1 MNQSLRHPVASL
13 AATLMLLPLGAAH
26 AADALHVEETVTLAA
41 KPAKVWAK
49 IGDFAGLAGWH
60 PAVAKTTI
68 TAGKDNKIGAVRSV
82 ETKDG
87 AVLVEELLA
96 RDAGKLSMR
105 YRIIDSPLPVRG
117 YVSTLSVEPAGKGSR
132 IVWKS
137 DFTAVQSAT
146 VDDAKA
152 KEIVAGIYQAGFD
165 GLRGK
170 LGEK

>member
-1 MNQSLRHPVASL
+1 MNHSLRHPAVGL
-13 AATLMLLPLGAAH
+13 AAALMLLPLGAAH
-26 AADALHVEETVTLAA
+26 AADALHVEETATLAA

-49 IGDFAGLAGWH
+49 IGDFSGLTGWH

-68 TAGKDNKIGAVRSV
+68 TTGKDNKIGAVRSV

-87 AVLVEELLA
+87 AVLIEELLA

-137 DFTAVQSAT
+137 DFTAVASAT

-152 KEIVAGIYQAGFD
+152 REIVAGIYKAGFA
-165 GLRGK
+165 GLRDV